1 MPPPYTPNYPVA
13 AMPITPQ
20 PDPMAV
26 TDQMS
31 QIVNKAIPG
40 YNGLSAQS
48 SNIVGNLMGGLPS
61 AAPTQRANAYFGANS
76 GMPGSD
82 FVRNR
87 GFDLYGQQAEQYK
100 QRGFD
105 DFLKLLSGESGTVMP
120 TTGQQIQSGQF
131 GQDLAQRQ
139 REANQRATEFNA
151 DYALKKN
158 ANQDPIWNSS
168 DTGQMYTRSGLSA
181 GYDPNFDNASKF
193 HRML

>member
-1 MPPPYTPNYPVA
+1 
-13 AMPITPQ
+13 MPITPQ

-31 QIVNKAIPG
+31 NIVNKAIPG

-120 TTGQQIQSGQF
+120 TAGEQIKSGEF
-131 GQDLAQRQ
+131 SQDLAQRQ
-139 REANQRATEFNA
+139 REANQHGAEFNA

-158 ANQDPIWNSS
+158 NNQDPIWNSTN
-168 DTGQMYTRSGLSA
+168 TGQMYTRSGRRVS
-181 GYDPNFDNASKF
+181 YDPNFDNSMKGF
-193 HRML
+193 